1 LFKNLIIQVIV
12 FVSIFQ
18 FMSFIRETN
27 MLSTDESV
35 QQLSMQLP
43 TLSGDSL
50 TLAAKNKTTV
60 FYFFAPW
67 CEICHLSIGNL
78 QSVYEKNDNI
88 DVVAIALDFTSEE
101 EVQRFI
107 SRHKLTFP
115 IALGNDQVKEQF
127 KIPGYPSY
135 YVVDADNM
143 ITNKS
148 MGYSTEVGLYLRS
161 L

>member
-1 LFKNLIIQVIV
+1 
-12 FVSIFQ
+12 
-18 FMSFIRETN
+18 

>member
-1 LFKNLIIQVIV
+1 
-12 FVSIFQ
+12 
-18 FMSFIRETN
+18 MSFIRETN

-88 DVVAIALDFTSEE
+88 DVVAIALDFTSKE